1 MKKVVFYLVIIGFI
15 SCSENPRSPTETA
28 KVVVESFYNK
38 DNNKLK
44 AHTTPE
50 SYESFLAIQ
59 DVMTSDSPDNS
70 NFEVLE
76 ETTNGDTAWVKFKT
90 SYEEKPET
98 FKLVKVD
105 GQWKVAEKRVRERSP
120 F

>member
-1 MKKVVFYLVIIGFI
+1 MILVFL
-15 SCSENPRSPTETA
+15 SCSENPMSHLETA
-28 KVVVESFYNK
+28 KVVVESFYNN
-38 DNNKLK
+38 DNSRLK
-44 AHTTPE
+44 KYTTPE
-50 SYESFLAIQ
+50 SYDSFIAVQ
-59 DVMTSDSPDNS
+59 DVMTSDSPDSS

-76 ETTNGDTAWVKFKT
+76 ETTEGDTAWVKFKT

-105 GQWKVAEKRVRERSP
+105 GQWKVAEMGVRERSP

>member
-1 MKKVVFYLVIIGFI
+1 MK
-15 SCSENPRSPTETA
+15 S
-28 KVVVESFYNK
+28 
-38 DNNKLK
+38 
-44 AHTTPE
+44 HTTPE

-59 DVMTSDSPDNS
+59 NIMTSEDSSDSS

-76 ETTNGDTAWVKFKT
+76 ETSDGDTAWVKFKT